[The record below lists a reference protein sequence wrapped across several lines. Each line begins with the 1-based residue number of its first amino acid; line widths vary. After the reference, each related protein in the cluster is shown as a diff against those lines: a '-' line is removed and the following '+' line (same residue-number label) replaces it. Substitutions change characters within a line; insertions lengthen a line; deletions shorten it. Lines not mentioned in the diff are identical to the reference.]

1 MEKLIFKNTID
12 DFVDAYLLVSKKN
25 ILANLST
32 YIFPRIGYP
41 IICFFVIFHY
51 FSIGEYTTSLL
62 LVVTWLVFQ
71 VFLYLKPRDRKL
83 FYRKYKRICSK
94 KPYLL
99 MEKKLSIK
107 NDTMYIKYD
116 NFKKSMAINKV
127 KHIIISNQKIYLYT
141 KFYYIISIIP
151 LEIFEDKDKLDEF
164 LDEFPVSAEFQ
175 NNVTI

>member
-1 MEKLIFKNTID
+1 
-12 DFVDAYLLVSKKN
+12 
-25 ILANLST
+25 
-32 YIFPRIGYP
+32 
-41 IICFFVIFHY
+41 
-51 FSIGEYTTSLL
+51 
-62 LVVTWLVFQ
+62 
-71 VFLYLKPRDRKL
+71 
-83 FYRKYKRICSK
+83 
-94 KPYLL
+94 